1 MRILFIQLSFFFVIT
16 LIIYVLKVP
25 IAYST
30 FYAEDGALFLQEAK
44 TLQFPLDFIQPAAG
58 YLVLVSR
65 IIGRV
70 VSLFPLE
77 VLPLVNFMVVCLF
90 IAIFCVVTWSNI
102 NNLIR
107 NIYLKFF
114 CTLSLLLIPILNFEL
129 LASSSSLHFL
139 LLFPTAL
146 IFLKVREDESIT
158 YGEIFIVALG
168 LLSDPTAILLVLLL
182 VKSGTMAN
190 WSLISK
196 KIKSFYLL
204 IFCCIAVQCTYALQS
219 ITTQSR
225 SFGNT
230 SSFLKTCYL
239 YLDRVVGSTLVPN
252 WGFVSSDDVS
262 AGVLTPKILLRGTV
276 ALVILSTIVYLLFLS
291 IRRAREENLETPK
304 PIINA
309 IALLSISIMHWVCLG
324 YLFNPEP
331 RYAIFPGLCL
341 VVVALIIVDS
351 LPLYQSKKSFLFSNV
366 ITRTNSMILCLLAL
380 TWVFSFNPSS
390 LRTEGPTWANELILA
405 REACKSG
412 EQEHVNLKI
421 VPKNWTVQLNCTEV
435 NRG

>member
-1 MRILFIQLSFFFVIT
+1 MRHSFLGFCFFFVTT
-16 LIIYVLKVP
+16 LIIYIIKVP

-44 TLQFPLDFIQPAAG
+44 NLEFPLDFIQPAAG
-58 YLVLVSR
+58 YLLLVSR

-90 IAIFCVVTWSNI
+90 IAIFCVVTWNNI
-102 NNLIR
+102 NSLIR
-107 NIYLKFF
+107 DIYLKFL

-146 IFLKVREDESIT
+146 VFLKIRANEPIT
-158 YGEIFIVALG
+158 YGDIFMVALG

-182 VKSGTMAN
+182 VKLGTIAN
-190 WSLISK
+190 WGLISQK
-196 KIKSFYLL
+196 VKTLYLL
-204 IFCCIAVQCTYALQS
+204 VFCCIAVQGVYALHS
-219 ITTQSR
+219 ISTGSR
-225 SFGNT
+225 SFGNI
-230 SSFLKTCYL
+230 SSLPKTFYL

-252 WGFVSSDDVS
+252 WGFVSSVDVS
-262 AGVLTPKILLRGTV
+262 AGVLTPKILLRATV
-276 ALVILSTIVYLLFLS
+276 ALIILSAIIYFLFLS
-291 IRRAREENLETPK
+291 IRRAQEENLETPK

-309 IALLSISIMHWVCLG
+309 IALLIISMIHWVCLG

-341 VVVALIIVDS
+341 VVVVLIIVDS

-366 ITRTNSMILCLLAL
+366 IRRKNSMILCLLAL
-380 TWVFSFNPSS
+380 TWVFSFNPSP
-390 LRTEGPTWANELILA
+390 LRTDGPTWANELKLA

-421 VPKNWTVQLNCTEV
+421 VPKDWTVQLNCTEL
-435 NRG
+435 NGG